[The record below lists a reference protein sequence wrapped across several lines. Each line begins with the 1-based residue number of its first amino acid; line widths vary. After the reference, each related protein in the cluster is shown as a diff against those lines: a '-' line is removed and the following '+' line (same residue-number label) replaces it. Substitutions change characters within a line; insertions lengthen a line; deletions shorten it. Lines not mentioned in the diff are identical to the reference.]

1 MNDMPEIIIENIV
14 FDNAKCE
21 VELVFDPTDEA
32 LLVWISS
39 KLSETH
45 NSKKEWRDLTS
56 YGQCDLPIS
65 DFATL
70 RELADCIKN
79 EPWLQIINK
88 EKTPFDDKKI
98 KQAALNRLYNAASDL
113 GNFLAEKIKAG
124 VFRDITDGDGWIKFW
139 KLVIRVE
146 DNYLKNY
153 RLHEPFRALMKDLP
167 NADSRFLIKEPE
179 IETRRLM
186 NGSTYSERPI
196 EKYLITIRS
205 DNAGISSQA
214 EPAK

>member
-1 MNDMPEIIIENIV
+1 MNNMPNIIIENIV

-21 VELVFDPTDEA
+21 VELVFNPTDEA

-39 KLSETH
+39 ELPETH

-79 EPWLQIINK
+79 EPWLQMINK
-88 EKTPFDDKKI
+88 EKKPFDDKKI

-113 GNFLAEKIKAG
+113 GNFLAEKIEAG

-146 DNYLKNY
+146 DNYLKDY

-167 NADSRFLIKEPE
+167 NADSRFEIKLPEP
-179 IETRRLM
+179 ETRRLIS
-186 NGSTYSERPI
+186 GKEIEERPI
-196 EKYLITIRS
+196 KKYRIKFK
-205 DNAGISSQA
+205 GV
-214 EPAK
+214 